1 MDSAFVAHVEALRPK
16 LEQLLAMNP
25 VKPTSLPRMMPA
37 AGVYILSEADRH
49 LYVGRSNGIR
59 RRIGRHC
66 RPGATHRMAAFAFM
80 LAREVT
86 GNLVATYKKGEGSRT
101 GLMENEAFVNA
112 FTAAKARIRSMDLR
126 FVEESDPV
134 RQALLEI
141 YASVVLATPYN
152 DFDTH

>member
-1 MDSAFVAHVEALRPK
+1 MDAVFKAHVEALWPK
-16 LEQLLAMNP
+16 LDYLLAMSP
-25 VKPTSLPRMMPA
+25 VKPTALPQKMPL
-37 AGVYILSEADRH
+37 AGVYLLSENGRH

-66 RPGATHRMAAFAFM
+66 RPGATHRVAAFAFRI
-80 LAREVT
+80 AREAT
-86 GNLVATYKKGEGSRT
+86 GNLVATYKKGDGSRT
-101 GLMENEAFVNA
+101 GLMENDAFVNA

-126 FVEESDPV
+126 FVEESNPV

-141 YASVVLATPYN
+141 YVSVVLATPYN

>member
-1 MDSAFVAHVEALRPK
+1 MDAVFVAHVDALRPK
-16 LEQLLAMNP
+16 LEHLLAMAP
-25 VKPTSLPRMMPA
+25 VKPTALPRTMPL
-37 AGVYILSEADRH
+37 AGVYLLSETGRH

-66 RPGATHRMAAFAFM
+66 RPGATHRMAAFAFR
-80 LAREVT
+80 LAREAT
-86 GNLVATYKKGEGSRT
+86 GNLVATYKKGVGSRA
-101 GLMENEAFVNA
+101 GLMENEVFISA

-141 YASVVLATPYN
+141 YVSVVLATPYN